1 VGVCFAPCDSKSREP
16 VFQILGSNS
25 RWAVRHEIA
34 LLTTNF
40 LSSSSSGKPDS
51 KSSWTSSDDDVTS
64 DMKSLFQRTEA
75 LSSHSF
81 RPCRFNAHQPTR
93 PPHEGKHSYNSTSTT
108 IWNSVKTL
116 YFAVLCL
123 LANPVGCIT
132 HGPLNSVRPQIVPSA
147 WGLHWAWCSTTSN
160 RTDYNTYETF
170 IMDYASSRSEIVA
183 GWSMGRLTV
192 GQVWMI
198 GCLFDEWKCM
208 TENRAYTLLLG
219 HLPIHRQFIALK
231 RMARGYSCLAS
242 KQTVLPRAIRTA
254 LHPEYRSATTTN
266 RTSGNWIAFRRVFVW
281 IVSLQYSKHDLKS
294 RSQYWQRWQEEVV
307 SIKPSPSNFRK
318 DLPYIFS
325 LRG

>member
-198 GCLFDEWKCM
+198 GCLFDKNDGKSCMHVIAWAPAQDSWLWKGWPEVFMPGIQTNGITQGYQDSAASRVPKCDDHKSYIRELDCISTCFCVNCLSAVFEARPQIAQSILAEM
-208 TENRAYTLLLG
+208 TG
-219 HLPIHRQFIALK
+219 
-231 RMARGYSCLAS
+231 RGGF
-242 KQTVLPRAIRTA
+242 
-254 LHPEYRSATTTN
+254 H
-266 RTSGNWIAFRRVFVW
+266 
-281 IVSLQYSKHDLKS
+281 
-294 RSQYWQRWQEEVV
+294 
-307 SIKPSPSNFRK
+307 
-318 DLPYIFS
+318 
-325 LRG
+325 